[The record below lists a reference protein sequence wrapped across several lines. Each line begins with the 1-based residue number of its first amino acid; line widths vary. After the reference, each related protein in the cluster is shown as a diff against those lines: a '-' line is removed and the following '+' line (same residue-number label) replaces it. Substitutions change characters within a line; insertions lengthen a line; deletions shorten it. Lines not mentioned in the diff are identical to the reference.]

1 VHARAWLRRY
11 LRETGLALPARYLS
25 ISLIVISVPARDVAR
40 ILNNESNL
48 KILDKLKARPYYPRE
63 LAQEMELSEPF
74 VVRRLKA
81 MEAEDIVEGRWE
93 SEGSRKVKRYYLK
106 DVKIEYGRE
115 GLKVS
120 SEELPVRQA
129 KPTIDMKKE
138 MLARLVKLPLMAVC
152 LAGIVLNIPVILV
165 AMLVLVLWYT
175 LITAGFFRRYHFT
188 TTLLSIPVYVFS
200 IAAVGSILVGD
211 AIQVVIPL
219 SAIIG
224 LFTVVLIYIMLY
236 QARYYQLE
244 LDDMLEKT
252 RAFIEGLGNEP
263 WHVRLFYLPMAL
275 KWKINEYFKIV

>member
-1 VHARAWLRRY
+1 
-11 LRETGLALPARYLS
+11 
-25 ISLIVISVPARDVAR
+25 VPARDVAR

-48 KILDKLKARPYYPRE
+48 KILDKLKTRPYYPRE

-93 SEGSRKVKRYYLK
+93 TEGSRKVKRYYLK

-120 SEELPVRQA
+120 SEELPVPPA
-129 KPTIDMKKE
+129 KKTIDMKKE
-138 MLARLVKLPLMAVC
+138 MLARLVKLPLMAIC

-165 AMLVLVLWYT
+165 AMLVLIFWYL
-175 LITAGFFRRYHFT
+175 LITVGFYRRYHFT
-188 TTLLSIPVYVFS
+188 TTLLSIPVNAFGTLA
-200 IAAVGSILVGD
+200 IGAILVGD
-211 AIQVVIPL
+211 MIQVVIPL
-219 SAIIG
+219 TAIVG
-224 LFTVVLIYIMLY
+224 LFVVVLIYVMLY

-252 RAFIEGLGNEP
+252 RTFVEGLGDEP

>member
-1 VHARAWLRRY
+1 
-11 LRETGLALPARYLS
+11 
-25 ISLIVISVPARDVAR
+25 VPARDVAR
-40 ILNNESNL
+40 LLNNESNL
-48 KILDKLKARPYYPRE
+48 KILDRLKARPYYPRE

-120 SEELPVRQA
+120 SEEMPAPPA
-129 KPTIDMKKE
+129 KKTIDLKKE
-138 MLARLVKLPLMAVC
+138 MIGRLIKLPLMVVC

-165 AMLVLVLWYT
+165 AMLGLVLWYT
-175 LITAGFFRRYHFT
+175 LITAGFYRRYHYT
-188 TTLLSIPVYVFS
+188 SSLLSIPVYAFS
-200 IAAVGSILVGD
+200 TMMIGSILVGD
-211 AIQVVIPL
+211 AVQIVIPL
-219 SAIIG
+219 SAIFGFFAII
-224 LFTVVLIYIMLY
+224 LVYIMLY

-244 LDDMLEKT
+244 LEEMLDT
-252 RAFIEGLGNEP
+252 TGTFMEGLDNEP

-275 KWKINEYFKIV
+275 KWKLAEYFKIT

>member
-1 VHARAWLRRY
+1 
-11 LRETGLALPARYLS
+11 
-25 ISLIVISVPARDVAR
+25 VPARDVAR

-93 SEGSRKVKRYYLK
+93 AEGSRKVKRYYLK

-115 GLKVS
+115 GLKMS
-120 SEELPVRQA
+120 SNELPVPPA
-129 KPTIDMKKE
+129 KKTIDMKKE
-138 MLARLVKLPLMAVC
+138 MMARLVKLPLMAVC
-152 LAGIVLNIPVILV
+152 FAGIVLNIPVILG
-165 AMLVLVLWYT
+165 AMLVLVLWYL
-175 LITAGFFRRYHFT
+175 LITVGIYRRHRFMT
-188 TTLLSIPVYVFS
+188 SLLTIPVYVFS
-200 IAAVGSILVGD
+200 TLAVGSILVGD

-244 LDDMLEKT
+244 LEDMLEKT
-252 RAFIEGLGNEP
+252 RTFIDGLENEP

>member
-1 VHARAWLRRY
+1 
-11 LRETGLALPARYLS
+11 
-25 ISLIVISVPARDVAR
+25 VPARDVAR

-48 KILDKLKARPYYPRE
+48 KILDKLKTRPYYPRE
-63 LAQEMELSEPF
+63 LAREMELSEPF

-93 SEGSRKVKRYYLK
+93 TEGSRKVKRYYLK

-120 SEELPVRQA
+120 SEELPVPAA
-129 KPTIDMKKE
+129 KKTIDMKKE
-138 MLARLVKLPLMAVC
+138 MLARMLKLPLMAVC
-152 LAGIVLNIPVILV
+152 LAGIMLNIPVILV
-165 AMLVLVLWYT
+165 AMLVLIFWYL
-175 LITAGFFRRYHFT
+175 LITVGFYRRYHFT
-188 TTLLSIPVYVFS
+188 TTLLSVPVYVFG
-200 IAAVGSILVGD
+200 ILAVSSILVGD

-224 LFTVVLIYIMLY
+224 LFTVVLIYIMLF

-252 RAFIEGLGNEP
+252 GAFVEGLEDEP